1 MHYSPTIKVALVSQA
16 PAFKLVA
23 LVLALGHLTQDGAP
37 IKFTPHLLHLLSQK
51 LFFCFVFNFLIN
63 NDTKLFLAS
72 LHAY

>member
-23 LVLALGHLTQDGAP
+23 LVLALGHPTQDGAP

-51 LFFCFVFNFLIN
+51 LFFFA
-63 NDTKLFLAS
+63 LFS
-72 LHAY
+72 TS